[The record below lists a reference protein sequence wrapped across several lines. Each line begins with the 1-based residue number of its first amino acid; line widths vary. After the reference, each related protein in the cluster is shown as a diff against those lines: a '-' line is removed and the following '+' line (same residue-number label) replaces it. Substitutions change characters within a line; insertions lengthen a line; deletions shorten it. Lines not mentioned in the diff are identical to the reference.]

1 MQLTPKCRGPSKWI
15 QSYLFRL
22 AGLEGK
28 SIGTHSH
35 LLQSVWR
42 VTHPAG
48 QKRPLALRGQAD
60 QSREIAFLGSPG
72 VATQQ
77 SKAVL
82 EVILAL
88 QNHVCT
94 LHSYA
99 WPVTSVFFFPSCWAC
114 TVLISSAGFTQ
125 EPTGEG
131 QPCIQARGSW
141 KQART
146 VLGCWSLLYSET
158 WSRISATCP
167 GQRLGLHYV
176 SHALSFSHNS
186 LGRNYF
192 KNKVD
197 SKSYS
202 EAFWVVLALEICN
215 GALREP
221 HLWCVAFGCTLE
233 YMLQFV
239 PLMGTPT
246 SLTAFAQ

>member
-125 EPTGEG
+125 EPTAAGN
-131 QPCIQARGSW
+131 
-141 KQART
+141 KQGLCLVVGACFT
-146 VLGCWSLLYSET
+146 QKPDLGFLLLVLG
-158 WSRISATCP
+158 
-167 GQRLGLHYV
+167 
-176 SHALSFSHNS
+176 N
-186 LGRNYF
+186 
-192 KNKVD
+192 
-197 SKSYS
+197 
-202 EAFWVVLALEICN
+202 VLAFTMCLMRC
-215 GALREP
+215 
-221 HLWCVAFGCTLE
+221 HLVIIA
-233 YMLQFV
+233 
-239 PLMGTPT
+239 
-246 SLTAFAQ
+246 